1 MSIIFK
7 INNPI
12 TLKSGTGVTLSEG
25 VIGFTEKD
33 FDGSNSANVKVA
45 IGQPIGISDNV
56 QFDSVTLTS
65 GDSLNVGGFVI
76 SDGTISGSRVR
87 FQQDLEVTQ
96 NLRVTSSLV
105 VNGTITSGSG
115 TFGSTSKTT
124 THNTGSTRW
133 GESLTQKQFA
143 TGSFEISSSFFLNG
157 YEINEISNDT
167 DLTDQSPKAFV
178 TENVAKSHLATIKP
192 DRDYLRKSFVHTGS
206 FVNSAT
212 SSFTAITASS
222 PTSMTSTTE
231 NDFMFF
237 INGMVMENDALTIE
251 QKGSTNLE
259 LRIDTDAFAF
269 VSCSR
274 ADTRLCYSSRR
285 YI

>member
-1 MSIIFK
+1 MAKKYLAKIIATDNEGLRM
-7 INNPI
+7 ISAC
-12 TLKSGTGVTLSEG
+12 TTG
-25 VIGFTEKD
+25 
-33 FDGSNSANVKVA
+33 ANVKVA

-157 YEINEISNDT
+157 YEINEISNEYKLKLYYNDT
-167 DLTDQSPKAFV
+167 CLSFIYSRQPCNKLSLFNPNALGKMHSPASRPSILPLPVKY
-178 TENVAKSHLATIKP
+178 SLLIKP
-192 DRDYLRKSFVHTGS
+192 
-206 FVNSAT
+206 
-212 SSFTAITASS
+212 
-222 PTSMTSTTE
+222 
-231 NDFMFF
+231 
-237 INGMVMENDALTIE
+237 
-251 QKGSTNLE
+251 
-259 LRIDTDAFAF
+259 
-269 VSCSR
+269 
-274 ADTRLCYSSRR
+274 
-285 YI
+285 

>member
-45 IGQPIGISDNV
+45 IGQPIGTSDNV

-157 YEINEISNDT
+157 YEVNEISNDT

-178 TENVAKSHLATIKP
+178 TENVTKSHLATIKP

-222 PTSMTSTTE
+222 PTSMTSTSE

-237 INGMVMENDALTIE
+237 INGMVMENDALTIT
-251 QKGSTNLE
+251 QNSSTDLRLTINSSELGYSLE
-259 LRIDTDAFAF
+259 SDDEVIGFGKF
-269 VSCSR
+269 NS
-274 ADTRLCYSSRR
+274 
-285 YI
+285 

>member
-45 IGQPIGISDNV
+45 IGQPIGTSDNV

-76 SDGTISGSRVR
+76 SDGSISGSRVR
-87 FQQDLEVTQ
+87 FQQDLEVTPK
-96 NLRVTSSLV
+96 LRVTSSLV

-157 YEINEISNDT
+157 YEVNEISNDT

-178 TENVAKSHLATIKP
+178 TENVTKSHLATIKP

-222 PTSMTSTTE
+222 PTSMTSTSE

-237 INGMVMENDALTIE
+237 INGMVIENDALTIE
-251 QKGSTNLE
+251 QKSATNLE
-259 LRIDTDAFAF
+259 LRINTDELGYIL
-269 VSCSR
+269 
-274 ADTRLCYSSRR
+274 DSSDEV
-285 YI
+285 IGFGKFNS

>member
-157 YEINEISNDT
+157 YEVNEISNDT

-178 TENVAKSHLATIKP
+178 TENVTKSHLATIKP

-222 PTSMTSTTE
+222 PTSMTSTSE

-259 LRIDTDAFAF
+259 LRIDTDALGYIL
-269 VSCSR
+269 
-274 ADTRLCYSSRR
+274 DSSDEV
-285 YI
+285 IGFGKFNS

>member
-45 IGQPIGISDNV
+45 IGQPIGTSDNV

-76 SDGTISGSRVR
+76 SDGSISGSRVR

-157 YEINEISNDT
+157 YEVNEISNDT

-178 TENVAKSHLATIKP
+178 TENVTKSHLATIKP
-192 DRDYLRKSFVHTGS
+192 DRDYLRKSFAHTGS

-222 PTSMTSTTE
+222 PTSMTSTSE

-251 QKGSTNLE
+251 QKSATNLE
-259 LRIDTDAFAF
+259 LRINTDELGYIL
-269 VSCSR
+269 
-274 ADTRLCYSSRR
+274 DSSDEV
-285 YI
+285 IGFGKFNS

>member
-133 GESLTQKQFA
+133 GESLTQKQFV

-222 PTSMTSTTE
+222 PTSMTSTSE

-259 LRIDTDAFAF
+259 LRIDTDALGYIL
-269 VSCSR
+269 
-274 ADTRLCYSSRR
+274 DSSDEV
-285 YI
+285 IGFGKFNS

>member
-45 IGQPIGISDNV
+45 IGQPIGTSDNV

-76 SDGTISGSRVR
+76 SDGSISGSRVR

-157 YEINEISNDT
+157 YEVNEISNDT

-178 TENVAKSHLATIKP
+178 TENVTKSHLATIKP

-222 PTSMTSTTE
+222 PTSMTSTSE

-251 QKGSTNLE
+251 QKSATNLE
-259 LRIDTDAFAF
+259 LRINTDELGYIL
-269 VSCSR
+269 
-274 ADTRLCYSSRR
+274 DSSDEV
-285 YI
+285 IGFGKFNS